1 MDMSQRAVAAPLLQ
15 KKGATEEDKKG
26 AMEWKATGQVAWRA
40 RGGWCRWTCRG
51 ELPPLLF
58 FKAHGKQGPFEG
70 RCRGRACRGEL
81 PPFVAS

>member
-1 MDMSQRAVAAPLLQ
+1 MDMSRRAAAAPLLQ
-15 KKGATEEDKKG
+15 KKGLRRKTRKG
-26 AMEWKATGQVAWRA
+26 HGVEGDWAGGLEA

-70 RCRGRACRGEL
+70 RCRGRACRGL
-81 PPFVAS
+81 PPSLI